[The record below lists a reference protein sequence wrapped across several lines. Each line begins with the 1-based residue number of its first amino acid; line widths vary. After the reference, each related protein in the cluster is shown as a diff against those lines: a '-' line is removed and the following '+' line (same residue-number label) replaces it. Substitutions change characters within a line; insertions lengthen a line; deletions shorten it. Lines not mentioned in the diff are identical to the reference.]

1 MSQHLKCVIDLTV
14 LVGNFQ
20 NYLTAATRTRVF
32 GVTVVSTIVKQ
43 LAYYPKYRCS

>member
-20 NYLTAATRTRVF
+20 NYLTAATRVF
-32 GVTVVSTIVKQ
+32 GITVVSTIVKQ